1 MKQQSWQKRLRWQA
15 MTSRPPGPPPQKK
28 VEQPTFTLGEKAACA
43 RKRRYPDEI
52 LARAMA
58 AVQAKWKDEGKLY
71 IYRCKVCSGWHLTKR
86 PNGTPATSND
96 PFATEAA

>member
-15 MTSRPPGPPPQKK
+15 MVSRPPGPPPQKK
-28 VEQPTFTLGEKAACA
+28 VEVPHYTESEKATCE
-43 RKRRYPDEI
+43 RKRRYPDEN
-52 LARAMA
+52 LARAFA
-58 AVQAKWKDEGKLY
+58 AMRARKVDEGRLY